1 MAALPTLM
9 ILKNPWDLQLIE
21 QSLRGVRRFDDF
33 HGRLGISRK
42 VLAERLKELVAEGFL
57 ERRKYQSRP
66 DRYEYT
72 LTEKSRDLLPV
83 VEALASWSVRWS
95 PSGDDLLSQVLGLAR
110 VARPTIRP
118 A

>member
-1 MAALPTLM
+1 MMAAWPALM
-9 ILKNPWDLQLIE
+9 ILKNRWDLQLIA

-33 HGRLGISRK
+33 HGRLGISHK

-72 LTEKSRDLLPV
+72 LTERSRDLLPV
-83 VEALASWSVRWS
+83 VEALAAWSVRWS
-95 PSGDDLLSQVLGLAR
+95 PSCEDR
-110 VARPTIRP
+110 
-118 A
+118 